1 MLFNTV
7 FVFSDH
13 CSSHHP
19 STLEHVEDTP
29 EHVPP
34 NIPPGFGLV
43 TDLLVVSVFFGLN
56 IEAIGQNV
64 DVDVD
69 ADH

>member
-1 MLFNTV
+1 
-7 FVFSDH
+7 
-13 CSSHHP
+13 
-19 STLEHVEDTP
+19 VEDTP